1 MINNKIILISGGTGS
16 FGQECIKYLLENFS
30 PKKLIIFSRDELKQY
45 EMQKKFKNRNLR
57 FFIGDIR
64 DKSRLVSALRDV
76 DYVIHAAALK
86 HVPAAEYNPIE
97 CVRTNIMGA
106 ENLINAAIECNVKKV
121 LALSTDKATNPI
133 NLYGATKLCA
143 EKLFI
148 SANNMAGKLGT
159 RFSVVRYGNVI
170 NSRGSVI
177 PFFKDLIKKK
187 KPITI
192 TDKEMTRFFIS
203 LNNSVKFVIKCLS
216 EMRKGEVFIP
226 KMPSLKIIDLAKS
239 LSPNSKIKFIG
250 MRPGEKLHELLSSVD
265 EAQNM
270 VEFKKYFI
278 IKPSI
283 FKTNLNLKKSKK
295 VKKNFYY
302 SSNKNQEFLSVD
314 QISKYLDLK

>member
-1 MINNKIILISGGTGS
+1 MIDNKIILITGGTGS
-16 FGQECIKYLLENFS
+16 FGQECTRYLLQNFS

-45 EMQKKFKNRNLR
+45 EMQKKFKNKNLR

-64 DKSRLVSALRDV
+64 DKSRLVSALREV

-106 ENLINAAIECNVKKV
+106 ENLINAAIECKVKKV

-148 SANNMAGKLGT
+148 SANNMSGKLST

-177 PFFKDLIKKK
+177 PYFKDLIKKK

-203 LNNSVKFVIKCLS
+203 LNDSVKFVLKSLNQ
-216 EMRKGEVFIP
+216 MKKGEVFIP
-226 KMPSLKIIDLAKS
+226 KMPSLKIVDLAKS
-239 LSPNSKIKFIG
+239 LSPSSKHIFIG
-250 MRPGEKLHELLSSVD
+250 MRPGEKLHELLSSLD
-265 EAQNM
+265 ESQNM
-270 VEFKKYFI
+270 IEFKDYFAVD
-278 IKPSI
+278 PSI
-283 FKTNLNLKKSKK
+283 FKNNLDLKKGKK
-295 VKKNFYY
+295 VKRDFFY
-302 SSNKNQEFLSVD
+302 SSNTNKDFLTINK
-314 QISKYLDLK
+314 ISKFLDFK

>member
-45 EMQKKFKNRNLR
+45 EMQKKFKNKNLR